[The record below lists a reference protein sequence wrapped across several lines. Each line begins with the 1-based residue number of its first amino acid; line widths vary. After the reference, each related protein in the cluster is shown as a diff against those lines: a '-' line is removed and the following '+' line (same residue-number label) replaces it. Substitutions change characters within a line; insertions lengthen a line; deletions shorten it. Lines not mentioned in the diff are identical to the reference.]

1 MIIARRLSR
10 AIAVLCLAVGPSAT
24 PAGAATP
31 PIGPNQHYIG
41 LVNGQHT
48 GAVIYVVCP
57 GPASRTG
64 PPLALQTVAVRR
76 VSAGGGYTGSFA
88 HDLWAQFGRDMIHVV
103 RFSAYNVAKPI
114 PTSLRLPCQGKGTV
128 AFTTCF
134 GTIACHADTRSD
146 TVAVTFANIAV

>member
-1 MIIARRLSR
+1 MTVARTIR
-10 AIAVLCLAVGPSAT
+10 AIAVLGVAVGLSAT
-24 PAGAATP
+24 PAGAAAR
-31 PIGPNQHYIG
+31 PIGPHQHYVG
-41 LVNGQHT
+41 LVNGKHA

-64 PPLALQTVAVRR
+64 PPVARQTVAVRR

-88 HDLWAQFGRDMIHVV
+88 HDLWAQFGRDMMHVV

-134 GTIACHADTRSD
+134 GTMACSADTRSD
-146 TVAVTFANIAV
+146 TVVVTFVNIAV